1 MVRGDEALPEFL
13 SFSLEAEYAVE
24 PSLAEFVFSDR
35 NVAMK
40 LSSLL
45 MERLD
50 DDELVRTKDGRG
62 LRLGFC
68 CA

>member
-1 MVRGDEALPEFL
+1 VRGDEAPPEFL
-13 SFSLEAEYAVE
+13 SFSLEAWDAAE
-24 PSLAEFVFSDR
+24 PSLAKFVFSDR

-45 MERLD
+45 VDRLD